1 MAALRAEGDLVPSS
15 TILDGKLAIRPCY
28 VNPRTR
34 LEDVDLLA
42 TRARE
47 IGDALAQRFK
57 ESPTR

>member
-1 MAALRAEGDLVPSS
+1 
-15 TILDGKLAIRPCY
+15 
-28 VNPRTR
+28 
-34 LEDVDLLA
+34 VDLLA